1 LTVNRYKVHNGITLL
16 KGAHQ
21 METLKEKLEACF
33 WIALLGFMGFH
44 LVVAAL
50 AFVVMGIIK

>member
-1 LTVNRYKVHNGITLL
+1 
-16 KGAHQ
+16 